1 VKDGIP
7 LRYAREVQRRLYRRM
22 ALSLL
27 VLPLGGIRWVNR
39 GLGSFLTGV
48 FIGLAGLIICWV
60 SILLARRGTWYRV
73 RGTMLVA
80 HGLRWH
86 YIDLTK
92 VRAVGPKL
100 WRPWTMS
107 KTEAGYLVL
116 ELDGYRIRLG
126 DPAVGTYF
134 EPAGLRA
141 LADGL
146 ERSPH
151 PVVRGNAKWLRKIA
165 RHPDVGSW
173 PLLPSSAAG

>member
-1 VKDGIP
+1 MKDGIP

-27 VLPLGGIRWVNR
+27 LLPLGGIRGVNR

-48 FIGLAGLIICWV
+48 LIALAALIILWGF
-60 SILLARRGTWYRV
+60 ILLASRGTWYRV
-73 RGTMLVA
+73 RGTMLLA
-80 HGLRWH
+80 QGLRWN

-92 VRAVGPKL
+92 VRSVGPKM
-100 WRPWTMS
+100 WRPWTMGKKES
-107 KTEAGYLVL
+107 GYLVL

-146 ERSPH
+146 EQSPH
-151 PVVRGNAKWLRKIA
+151 PAVRGNAKWLRKIA
-165 RHPDVGSW
+165 RHPDVGFW
-173 PLLPSSAAG
+173 PVRPTSAVG